1 MEIRKKDLSSNPI
14 CHCKNSIKLRIL
26 ESVNSHDKPL
36 LMENLIDEMFDI
48 LKEENS
54 HIEIDDLFLKTYIR
68 SIISDLIESKLIKL
82 YQIENPDNLKN
93 KKLYFVN
100 LQAEFSSLIKNSS
113 EESEKDKLQKNTNV
127 FEKKEDRIV
136 PEKESEI
143 KEKRN
148 DLEHRNK
155 LMDEIIL
162 VRKKID
168 KLKKENLNKKLHEEI
183 HKYNEI
189 KDIGQ
194 EILGYIANSKGKRVK
209 DLYDELAISD
219 DDK

>member
-1 MEIRKKDLSSNPI
+1 MESRKKDLSSNPI

-26 ESVNSHDKPL
+26 ECVNTYDKPL
-36 LMENLIDEMFDI
+36 FMENLIDDMFKI

-68 SIISDLIESKLIKL
+68 SIISELIESKLIKL
-82 YQIENPDNLKN
+82 YQIENPDSLIN
-93 KKLYFVN
+93 KKIYFVN
-100 LQAEFSSLIKNSS
+100 LQSEFSSLIKNSS
-113 EESEKDKLQKNTNV
+113 EESEKEKLQKETNV
-127 FEKKEDRIV
+127 SEKKVNTIET
-136 PEKESEI
+136 EKEI

-148 DLEHRNK
+148 DLEYRNK

-162 VRKKID
+162 MRKKID

-194 EILGYIANSKGKRVK
+194 EILGYIANSKGRRVK
-209 DLYDELAISD
+209 ELYDELAISD